1 MKEETLVSRKKV
13 LLILGI
19 TAGVYF
25 SLKYLLP
32 LVIPFLF
39 ALILS
44 RMMAPA
50 VRWLR
55 KKYNMKPGVSA
66 SLLLL
71 LGGVILFFLMKYFG
85 SMLVQQIQKLSL
97 YLPFYTKKITIFIK
111 ESCSHLEEGMN
122 MEQGRIYPAL
132 AKQGENIVG
141 KIVAYFGE
149 YSLLTFRMLLDAFI
163 FLTLMIMGTIL
174 LSGKLEKE
182 VEREEK
188 TKEQTKE
195 QSEERTKKETKEQSK
210 EKTKKE
216 TEEQLEEGTKKETKE
231 GLKIKPEGKNR
242 ILNFAKEVY
251 EQVSVACLSYIKAQ
265 LVIMVFDAILAAIGL
280 YILGNPYYLVIGILL
295 GVIDALPLLG
305 TGTVLI
311 PWGILSICF
320 GKGATGIGLL
330 ILYGILGV
338 MRQIVEPK
346 IMGKQMN
353 LDLLTSLVFM
363 YAGYRLFGIWGF
375 ILGPVGFCIGKS
387 IYENFLRSQGE

>member
-182 VEREEK
+182 AEREEK

-195 QSEERTKKETKEQSK
+195 QSEEGMKIEIKE
-210 EKTKKE
+210 E
-216 TEEQLEEGTKKETKE
+216 TEEQSEEETKE

-242 ILNFAKEVY
+242 IFNFVKEVY
-251 EQVSVACLSYIKAQ
+251 EQVSVACLSYIRAQ